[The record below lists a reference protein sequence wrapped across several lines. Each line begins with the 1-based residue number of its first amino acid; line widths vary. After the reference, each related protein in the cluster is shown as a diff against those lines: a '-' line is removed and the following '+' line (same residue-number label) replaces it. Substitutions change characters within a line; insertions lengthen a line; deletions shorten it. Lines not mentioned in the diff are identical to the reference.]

1 MREAFRIFDSDG
13 KGAIKLEMVKEIL
26 DLLGHEVDDEE
37 LEEVMEGLFAVKCIT
52 KTSEFN
58 FIPFQQSSMK
68 TSPVKLNFLSSSSF
82 ARNSSSQK
90 KTTTS

>member
-37 LEEVMEGLFAVKCIT
+37 LEEVMEGLFALFGDFKCEI
-52 KTSEFN
+52 
-58 FIPFQQSSMK
+58 I
-68 TSPVKLNFLSSSSF
+68 
-82 ARNSSSQK
+82 
-90 KTTTS
+90 